1 MSDELFRSEAH
12 FKSLLI
18 SDLILFCSAIFSNP
32 LYISYFIL
40 FSPYLLK
47 LITFLFPLFI
57 TTFLFFLTGIVHE
70 NSSADLSLTS
80 SVLENLRIEKG
91 CYRDERFPGFDDL
104 GIHEILFGTCLMN
117 CVSKDLP
124 EDSEKKSEE
133 NLEPSLDMEKDP
145 SFGEGEGFDAK
156 TMEENNPGRVP
167 ELKKSCPGLE
177 ERRLE
182 NFLKILD
189 QFERLST
196 ASAEEKKN
204 MKFVT
209 KIDRAVTQG
218 VRHNA
223 ATKVSFNGGE
233 EHTPLVKAHSQR
245 ITSGIDHSDDE
256 DEKEHSVKKV
266 GSFRAWDDNNNNNN
280 HFGNFGSMRKEKEW
294 NRTLACK
301 LFEERHSIDGGE
313 GMDSL
318 WEAYEMDSDKSMR
331 ETRDVK
337 KRNKKT
343 SGIEFYEEF
352 VHGKEEEK
360 DDDDDDDEEEEE
372 VVDEQ
377 LCCLQ
382 AIKMSGMR
390 RPNIVKISKA
400 IKGFGWLHHLS
411 KHSKKVHNNG
421 YR

>member
-1 MSDELFRSEAH
+1 MFHELFRSEAH

-18 SDLILFCSAIFSNP
+18 SDLILSCVAIFSNP
-32 LYISYFIL
+32 LYISYFIF

-47 LITFLFPLFI
+47 LVTSLFPLFI
-57 TTFLFFLTGIVHE
+57 TTFLIFLAFLTGIVQK

-91 CYRDERFPGFDDL
+91 CYRDEGFPGFDDL

-117 CVSKDLP
+117 CVSEDLP
-124 EDSEKKSEE
+124 EVSEKKSEE
-133 NLEPSLDMEKDP
+133 NLEPGLDMEKDP
-145 SFGEGEGFDAK
+145 RFEAK
-156 TMEENNPGRVP
+156 TMEEKNPGRVL
-167 ELKKSCPGLE
+167 ESNKSCPGME
-177 ERRLE
+177 ERRLG

-196 ASAEEKKN
+196 ASTEEKKK

-218 VRHNA
+218 VRNNA
-223 ATKVSFNGGE
+223 ATKVSFNGGG
-233 EHTPLVKAHSQR
+233 EHTPPVKAHSQR
-245 ITSGIDHSDDE
+245 ITSSVNHSDDG

-266 GSFRAWDDNNNNNN
+266 MSFRTWDDHNNNN
-280 HFGNFGSMRKEKEW
+280 HFASFGSMRKEKEW
-294 NRTLACK
+294 KRTLACK
-301 LFEERHSIDGGE
+301 LFEERHSIDDGE

-318 WEAYEMDSDKSMR
+318 WEAYEMDSEKSMR
-331 ETRDVK
+331 KTRDLK
-337 KRNKKT
+337 KRNKKI
-343 SGIEFYEEF
+343 SGIEFNEEF
-352 VHGKEEEK
+352 VHGKDEE
-360 DDDDDDDEEEEE
+360 DDDDDDEEEE

-382 AIKMSGMR
+382 VIKVSGMR
-390 RPNIVKISKA
+390 RPNIVKISKV
-400 IKGFGWLHHLS
+400 IKGFGWLHHLI

-421 YR
+421 DR

>member
-32 LYISYFIL
+32 LYIAYFIF

-47 LITFLFPLFI
+47 LTAFLFPLFI
-57 TTFLFFLTGIVHE
+57 TTFLFFLALLTGIVHE
-70 NSSADLSLTS
+70 NSPTDLSLTS
-80 SVLENLRIEKG
+80 SLLENLRIDKG

-104 GIHEILFGTCLMN
+104 GIHEILFGTRLMN
-117 CVSKDLP
+117 CVSEDLP
-124 EDSEKKSEE
+124 EVSEKKLEE
-133 NLEPSLDMEKDP
+133 KLEPGLDMEKGP
-145 SFGEGEGFDAK
+145 SFGEGEGFEAK
-156 TMEENNPGRVP
+156 AMEEKNLGRVP
-167 ELKKSCPGLE
+167 ELNKSCPGME

-196 ASAEEKKN
+196 ASAEEKKK

-209 KIDRAVTQG
+209 RIDRAVTQG
-218 VRHNA
+218 VRNNA
-223 ATKVSFNGGE
+223 ATKDSVNGGE

-245 ITSGIDHSDDE
+245 ITSSVDHG

-266 GSFRAWDDNNNNNN
+266 GSFRTWDDDNKNN
-280 HFGNFGSMRKEKEW
+280 HFGSFGSMRKEKEW
-294 NRTLACK
+294 KRTLACK

-331 ETRDVK
+331 KTRDVK
-337 KRNKKT
+337 NRNKKT
-343 SGIEFYEEF
+343 SGIELNEEF
-352 VHGKEEEK
+352 VHGKE
-360 DDDDDDDEEEEE
+360 DDDDDDEE
-372 VVDEQ
+372 VVDGQ

-400 IKGFGWLHHLS
+400 IKGFGWLHHLI

-421 YR
+421 HR